1 MKSRTLA
8 TAILF
13 AGLSAITQST
23 FAEGMYL
30 AGSLGS
36 SMPTST
42 VKSDV
47 DIALISAGATNLSSS
62 MGNGTAMKFLVGYDF
77 NPNLAIEGG
86 YFDSGTM
93 TYSGTATG
101 ATISADVKATGLQVA
116 LLGIAPI
123 NDKFSL
129 FAKVGYTAVSVKTN
143 ARVNTTS
150 ASSTSDKNNSGYG
163 FGATYKLSDKLSLRG
178 EWESVAS
185 DTNAITLGLQLKF

>member
-1 MKSRTLA
+1 M
-8 TAILF
+8 
-13 AGLSAITQST
+13 
-23 FAEGMYL
+23 
-30 AGSLGS
+30 
-36 SMPTST
+36 
-42 VKSDV
+42 
-47 DIALISAGATNLSSS
+47 SSS

>member
-129 FAKVGYTAVSVKTN
+129 FAKVGYTDV
-143 ARVNTTS
+143 
-150 ASSTSDKNNSGYG
+150 
-163 FGATYKLSDKLSLRG
+163 
-178 EWESVAS
+178 
-185 DTNAITLGLQLKF
+185 